1 MASNIQ
7 SFISKMEQL
16 DNMIANAD
24 NGISTNYLI
33 SKEDYASGLGIGE
46 VESILDD
53 RFTMAIDFWGTSTR
67 KVGA

>member
-33 SKEDYASGLGIGE
+33 GKEEYASGLPMGE
-46 VESILDD
+46 VENILDD
-53 RFTMAIDFWGTSTR
+53 RFTMAIDFWGTSTK